1 MKNRRKSIL
10 NGATAGFVGGI
21 AGAAAAAYL
30 ERGKATRGSKAPLTL
45 TPEGYR
51 DEAASSALDSGPP
64 DPVPWVFGGLVGA
77 AYGAAVEME
86 PSAGAWQGAAFGLAV
101 NRISESGMFP
111 LAGLN
116 ANHARETQT
125 KIGRKVRFVVFGI
138 VAELVRRGVRRG
150 LG

>member
-1 MKNRRKSIL
+1 MK
-10 NGATAGFVGGI
+10 GAAAGFVGGI

-30 ERGKATRGSKAPLTL
+30 DRGKATRGQKAPLRL
-45 TPEGYR
+45 APERSR
-51 DEAASSALDSGPP
+51 DGSTHLAVESGPP

-86 PSAGAWQGAAFGLAV
+86 PSAGTWQGAAFGLAV
-101 NRISESGMFP
+101 NRISESGIFP
-111 LAGLN
+111 LPGLG
-116 ANHARETQT
+116 ANDHARETET
-125 KIGRKVRFVVFGI
+125 KIGRRVRFAVFGV